1 MEGGSLRVPATS
13 SQFCSVQPLPRG
25 PQSIG
30 SDWTGVGRKASIL
43 LCTIVIIDF
52 NPCLLRGGGGG
63 GQREAGGGGG
73 ILLWGFLPR
82 GRTNV
87 HRGGEEAKKEGEKKL
102 YTLKEKNPQKEE
114 RLHFLYIPLVPE
126 TNAVRLRCEPRNRD
140 QVDVSRNI

>member
-52 NPCLLRGGGGG
+52 DPVPSSWWGWGGGGEQREARGGGGMLLWFSFQEVELMYTEG
-63 GQREAGGGGG
+63 ERRQKRWGGGK
-73 ILLWGFLPR
+73 I
-82 GRTNV
+82 V
-87 HRGGEEAKKEGEKKL
+87 HAQRKKPSKRRKTKFSV
-102 YTLKEKNPQKEE
+102 YSS
-114 RLHFLYIPLVPE
+114 
-126 TNAVRLRCEPRNRD
+126 C
-140 QVDVSRNI
+140 SRNQSSATPV